1 MAQKNSRLKMKIRT
15 ALMMISRNLQN
26 NNRARSLTQLRNKSE
41 MQIKMALMTT
51 SNKNNNSPIPKKLQ
65 RL

>member
-1 MAQKNSRLKMKIRT
+1 
-15 ALMMISRNLQN
+15 MISRNLQN